1 MWAGIINISHMTIE
15 HAIGKMNKLK
25 LDSIIIA
32 TGGNIA
38 KHNPFQGIWVAIF
51 FYYYLFGG
59 TT

>member
-1 MWAGIINISHMTIE
+1 MTIE

-38 KHNPFQGIWVAIF
+38 KHNPFQGI
-51 FYYYLFGG
+51 
-59 TT
+59 